1 MRRLILLAM
10 LAAFASPAANAAD
23 AIRTQRVKFERGTSS
38 AVVEGSITGYEVVD
52 YVLGAGK
59 GQHMNVSMA
68 TKNTATYFNIL
79 APGESEVAFFNGSI
93 NDNQYEGTL
102 PASGDYRIRVYMMR
116 SAARRNE
123 KANYRLE
130 MIITGASTAPP
141 KTSGNQLAH
150 DALVPGTS
158 YHATGD
164 IRCTMAAGQA
174 AGMCPFGVRREG
186 NGSGIVTITK
196 PDGRTRAVFF
206 ENGKAT
212 GADVSQADPGEFRA
226 SRESDN
232 TIVWIGQERYEIPD
246 AVIFGG

>member
-1 MRRLILLAM
+1 MRRLILLLM
-10 LAAFASPAANAAD
+10 LDAFAAAAANAAD
-23 AIRTQRVKFERGTSS
+23 DIRSQRVKFEQGASS
-38 AVVEGSITGYEVVD
+38 AVVEGSITGYEIVD

-79 APGESEVAFFNGSI
+79 APGENEVAFFNGSV
-93 NDNQYEGTL
+93 DQNQYEGTL

-123 KANYRLE
+123 KADYRLE
-130 MIITGASTAPP
+130 MIIAGSSSAASKPV
-141 KTSGNQLAH
+141 GNPLAH
-150 DALVPGTS
+150 DALVPGTN

-164 IRCTMAAGQA
+164 IRCTMTAGQA
-174 AGMCPFGVRREG
+174 TGMCPFGVRREG
-186 NGSGIVTITK
+186 SGSGIVTVTK
-196 PDGRTRAVFF
+196 PDGRTRSIFF
-206 ENGKAT
+206 ENGNAT